1 MNEQERIFRALDEIA
16 QEAIPKDKD
25 LWPSLQATFSQP
37 KRGVSL
43 RRVSKGWII
52 VIFALILILLTSA
65 AYAYYRLRLD
75 PGLENVQDL
84 ELVTQLELQGT
95 MTLPTPVSTILP
107 TPQTSSALSSEAT
120 PSTEITRETVN
131 GVTVILNWAY
141 IDDSR
146 IAYQFTIRG
155 MQKVLSDTIDIS
167 TIVSRTALVTDPLP
181 LTGEGGGA
189 GGISAG
195 PGDEAGT
202 VVVNAEQYLKLPAQ
216 EGDLI
221 RVSLDISLGDVEVPI
236 WETGPDGQPVSEN
249 SISMVYVPLIATFHF
264 DFTLPFYPSVTI
276 EPELS
281 VAANGINMTLE
292 WMKVSPSSTEVS
304 ICYDLPSRDEWEP
317 EATLKIGDFEPV
329 SISIYSSDGPAD
341 DARRCVQL
349 SFPAPYERK
358 PTLATLTIDRL
369 VTPKD
374 YFTNAETARQKLAEQ
389 GIAVEF
395 HTDEYSANYEV
406 LSAPE
411 GMSDEELY
419 RLIGDSLREI
429 YPGPW
434 IFSVQIP

>member
-1 MNEQERIFRALDEIA
+1 M
-16 QEAIPKDKD
+16 
-25 LWPSLQATFSQP
+25 
-37 KRGVSL
+37 
-43 RRVSKGWII
+43 
-52 VIFALILILLTSA
+52 
-65 AYAYYRLRLD
+65 RLD

-84 ELVTQLELQGT
+84 GLVTQLELQGT

-107 TPQTSSALSSEAT
+107 TTQTSSASSGEAT
-120 PSTEITRETVN
+120 TSTEIARETVN

-146 IAYQFTIRG
+146 IAYQYTIRG
-155 MQKVLSDTIDIS
+155 MQNVLSDTIDIS
-167 TIVSRTALVTDPLP
+167 TVVGATALVTDPLP
-181 LTGEGGGA
+181 LTGTGGGA
-189 GGISAG
+189 GGVSAG
-195 PGDEAGT
+195 PGDEAGM

-221 RVSLDISLGDVEVPI
+221 WVSLDISLGDVEVPI

-249 SISMVYVPLIATFHF
+249 SIRMVYVPLFATFHF

-276 EPELS
+276 EPKLS

-292 WMKVSPSSTEVS
+292 WMRVSPSNTEVS
-304 ICYDLPSRDEWEP
+304 ICCDLPSKNDWQP
-317 EATLKIGDFEPV
+317 EATLKLGDFEPV
-329 SISIYSSDGPAD
+329 SIGIYSSDGPAD
-341 DARRCVQL
+341 GVRRCVQL

-358 PTLATLTIDRL
+358 STMATLTIDRL
-369 VTPKD
+369 VTPID
-374 YFTNAETARQKLAEQ
+374 YFTNTEAARQKLAEQ
-389 GIAVEF
+389 GIVVEF
-395 HTDEYSANYEV
+395 HVEESSADYEV

-411 GMSDEELY
+411 GMSDEELH

>member
-1 MNEQERIFRALDEIA
+1 MNDQERIFRALDEIA
-16 QEAIPKDKD
+16 QEAIPVDKD
-25 LWPSLQATFSQP
+25 LWPGLQATLTQP
-37 KRGVSL
+37 KRVVSL
-43 RRVSKGWII
+43 RRVSTGWII
-52 VIFALILILLTSA
+52 VIFALIIILLTSA

-84 ELVTQLELQGT
+84 GLVTQLELQGT

-107 TPQTSSALSSEAT
+107 TTQTSSASSSEAT
-120 PSTEITRETVN
+120 PSTEIARETVN
-131 GVTVILNWAY
+131 GVTVILDWAY

-146 IAYQFTIRG
+146 IAYQFTVRG
-155 MQKVLSDTIDIS
+155 MQDVLSDTIDIS

-181 LTGEGGGA
+181 LTGTGGDS
-189 GGISAG
+189 GISAG

-202 VVVNAEQYLKLPAQ
+202 VVVNAEQYLKVPAQ
-216 EGDLI
+216 EGDEI

-236 WETGPDGQPVSEN
+236 WETGPDGQPLSEN
-249 SISMVYVPLIATFHF
+249 SIRMVYVPLIATFHF

-304 ICYDLPSRDEWEP
+304 LCYDLPTRDEWEP

-329 SISIYSSDGPAD
+329 SISIYSSDGPAN

-374 YFTNAETARQKLAEQ
+374 YFANAETARQKLAEQ
-389 GIAVEF
+389 GIIVEF
-395 HTDEYSANYEV
+395 HVDEYSANYEV
-406 LSAPE
+406 LSTPE

-434 IFSVQIP
+434 IFSVRIP